1 MGEYEHNALGAAEQG
16 EMKHPI
22 RVSLNLNVASLSW
35 RKKMHAREEAEGKG
49 WS

>member
-22 RVSLNLNVASLSW
+22 RVSLNLNVASLAW